1 MRSQYPDMPATSHPK
16 SIPAPPPDNLSP
28 ALHFD
33 DVSRHFAVPGG
44 LTYPALQHVSF
55 TVASREFLAIV
66 GPTGCGKSTILSLAA
81 GLLRASSG
89 RILTF
94 GKEVKAINRQAAYLF
109 QQDVLLPWK
118 TALDNVMLGPLLHR
132 WPHARAS
139 EEARRWLARVGLVGF
154 ENRFPHQLSGG
165 MRKRVAL
172 AQSLIV
178 GPAILLMDEP
188 FSALDVQTREVMEN
202 DLLALWQEDRK
213 TILFVTHDLEEAI
226 ALSDRVLV
234 LAAGPG
240 TQVIGSHPVTLPRP
254 RDVTEVR
261 LHPGFRQMYQ
271 TIWAQLRGE
280 VLRAYAAQERAG
292 AGA

>member
-1 MRSQYPDMPATSHPK
+1 MPATSHPNG
-16 SIPAPPPDNLSP
+16 IPATPRDHTSP

-44 LTYPALQHVSF
+44 TMYPALQHVSF
-55 TVASREFLAIV
+55 TVASREFLAMV
-66 GPTGCGKSTILSLAA
+66 GPTGCGKTTILNLAA
-81 GLLRASSG
+81 GLLRPSSG
-89 RILTF
+89 RIVTF
-94 GKEVKAINRQAAYLF
+94 GQEVNTINRQAAYLF

-132 WPHARAS
+132 WPRARAS
-139 EEARRWLARVGLVGF
+139 EEARRWLARVGLAGF

-188 FSALDVQTREVMEN
+188 FSALDVQTRELMEN

-234 LAAGPG
+234 LAAGPS
-240 TQVIGSHPVTLPRP
+240 TRVIGSHPVTLPRP

-261 LHPGFRQMYQ
+261 LHPEFRQVYQ

>member
-1 MRSQYPDMPATSHPK
+1 MTST
-16 SIPAPPPDNLSP
+16 DTTSP
-28 ALHFD
+28 ALAFD
-33 DVSRHFAVPGG
+33 DVSRDFAVPGG
-44 LTYPALQHVSF
+44 ITYPALERVSF
-55 TVASREFLAIV
+55 TVECGEFLALV

-81 GLLRASSG
+81 GLLRPTRG
-89 RILTF
+89 RVLGF
-94 GKEVKAINRQAAYLF
+94 GARLGGLNRHAAYLF

-132 WPHARAS
+132 WPRGRAQ
-139 EEARRWLARVGLVGF
+139 EEARRWLTRVGLAGF

-172 AQSLIV
+172 AQSLII

-188 FSALDVQTREVMEN
+188 FSALDVQTRELMEN

-240 TQVIGSHPVTLPRP
+240 TRVIGSHPVTLPRP

-261 LHPGFRQMYQ
+261 LHPGFRQVYQ

-280 VLRAYAAQERAG
+280 VLRAYAAQGRA
-292 AGA
+292 AAEAHA

>member
-1 MRSQYPDMPATSHPK
+1 MAATSHPK
-16 SIPAPPPDNLSP
+16 NMTATPRDGLPP
-28 ALHFD
+28 ALLFD
-33 DVSRHFAVPGG
+33 DVSRHFVVPGG
-44 LTYPALQHVSF
+44 LTYPALQQVSF
-55 TVASREFLAIV
+55 TVADGEFLAIV

-89 RILTF
+89 KISAF

-132 WPHARAS
+132 WPRARAS
-139 EEARRWLARVGLVGF
+139 AEARRWLARVGLAGF

-188 FSALDVQTREVMEN
+188 FSALDVQTRELMEN

-240 TQVIGSHPVTLPRP
+240 ARVIGSHPVTLPRP

-261 LHPGFRQMYQ
+261 LHPGFRQVYQ

-280 VLRAYAAQERAG
+280 VLRAYAAQARAG

>member
-1 MRSQYPDMPATSHPK
+1 MPTDTTA
-16 SIPAPPPDNLSP
+16 P
-28 ALHFD
+28 ALAFD
-33 DVSRHFAVPGG
+33 DVSRDFAVPGG
-44 LTYPALQHVSF
+44 ITYPALERVSF
-55 TVASREFLAIV
+55 TVERGEFLALV

-81 GLLRASSG
+81 GLLRPTRG
-89 RILTF
+89 RVLGF
-94 GKEVKAINRQAAYLF
+94 GARLGGLNRHAAYLF

-118 TALDNVMLGPLLHR
+118 TAVDNVMLGPLLHR
-132 WPHARAS
+132 WPRGRAQ
-139 EEARRWLARVGLVGF
+139 EEARRWLTRVGLAGF

-172 AQSLIV
+172 AQSLII

-188 FSALDVQTREVMEN
+188 FSALDVQTRELMEN

-240 TQVIGSHPVTLPRP
+240 TRVIGSHPVTLPRP

-261 LHPGFRQMYQ
+261 LHPGFRQVYQ

-280 VLRAYAAQERAG
+280 VLRAYAAQGRA
-292 AGA
+292 AAEARA

>member
-1 MRSQYPDMPATSHPK
+1 MGRAVRDLEVASDQTG
-16 SIPAPPPDNLSP
+16 P
-28 ALHFD
+28 ALALE
-33 DVSRHFAVPGG
+33 DVSRQFAIGGGATYQALDRVSFAVARG
-44 LTYPALQHVSF
+44 
-55 TVASREFLAIV
+55 EFLAIV

-81 GLLRASSG
+81 GLLRPTSG
-89 RILTF
+89 RILSF
-94 GKEVKAINRQAAYLF
+94 SAPLERLNRRAAYLF

-118 TALDNVMLGPLLHR
+118 TALENVMLGPLLHR
-132 WPHARAS
+132 WPRGRAA
-139 EEARRWLARVGLVGF
+139 EEARRWLARVGLAGF
-154 ENRFPHQLSGG
+154 EDRFPHQLSGG

-188 FSALDVQTREVMEN
+188 FSALDVQTRELMEN
-202 DLLALWQEDRK
+202 DLLALWQEERK
-213 TILFVTHDLEEAI
+213 TIVFVTHDLEEAI

-240 TQVIGSHPVTLPRP
+240 TRVIGTHAIALPRP

-261 LHPGFRQMYQ
+261 LHPAFREVYQ

-280 VLRAYAAQERAG
+280 VLRAYGAQGGARARG
-292 AGA
+292 GNA